1 METLIIALFILMFI
15 GTYITAKLDSN
26 IGRIIYY
33 GSAIICL
40 LVLLMTG

>member
-1 METLIIALFILMFI
+1 MDSLIIVLLVAMLI

-40 LVLLMTG
+40 LILLMTG